1 MKHQKHILIVDDNK
15 DILSLVKNV
24 LEYQDG
30 QYHVECCEG
39 ATECLDY
46 IKDNNVPDL
55 ILLDIMMPYKDG
67 WELFAELKQF
77 PQLREVPIVFLS
89 AKNDEFSKGFGATAA
104 YDYITKPFEINNL
117 KEKIEKIL
125 NR

>member
-1 MKHQKHILIVDDNK
+1 MKSQKHILIVDDNK
-15 DILSLVKNV
+15 DVLYAVKSG
-24 LEYQDG
+24 LEYADEH
-30 QYHVECCEG
+30 YHVECCLG
-39 ATECLDY
+39 AVECLDY

-77 PQLREVPIVFLS
+77 PQLKEVPIVFLT

-104 YDYITKPFEINNL
+104 HDYITKPFEILEL
-117 KEKIEKIL
+117 KEKIEKIM